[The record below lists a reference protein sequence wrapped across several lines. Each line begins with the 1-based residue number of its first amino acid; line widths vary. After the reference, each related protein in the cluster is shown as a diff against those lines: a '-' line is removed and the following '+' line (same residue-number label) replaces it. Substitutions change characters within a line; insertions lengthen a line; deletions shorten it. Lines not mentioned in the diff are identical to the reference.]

1 MGWAMVMIVT
11 IALIILCAVLYAYA
25 KQVKRRLDTA
35 ATAALVAQA
44 PLTFTL
50 SDTSVAS
57 LAHLSQEPILIK
69 QAKDGLRVQ
78 LDNRPLVP
86 IAILTDLAAAA
97 ALREI
102 VAGTSREYGAP
113 LDRAGH
119 ARGERIGFGTTPRL
133 SLRRRLPGGSVEGVY
148 QVVHC

>member
-1 MGWAMVMIVT
+1 MGWAIVMVGTITLIVF
-11 IALIILCAVLYAYA
+11 LCVILYWYARRM
-25 KQVKRRLDTA
+25 KQGLDSSS
-35 ATAALVAQA
+35 TAALAAQA

-50 SDTSVAS
+50 SDASVAS

-69 QAKDGLRVQ
+69 QAEDGLRVQ

-102 VAGTSREYGAP
+102 VAGASREYGARWTALVIP
-113 LDRAGH
+113 AQD
-119 ARGERIGFGTTPRL
+119 
-133 SLRRRLPGGSVEGVY
+133 GSVSV
-148 QVVHC
+148 QRLA

>member
-69 QAKDGLRVQ
+69 QAEDGLRVLRAARFVATLEME
-78 LDNRPLVP
+78 LDPDTERA
-86 IAILTDLAAAA
+86 IAPT
-97 ALREI
+97 
-102 VAGTSREYGAP
+102 
-113 LDRAGH
+113 LDTFRKVSA
-119 ARGERIGFGTTPRL
+119 ERVRDEWVKTMKPGL
-133 SLRRRLPGGSVEGVY
+133 SLRRRLPGDSVEGVY

>member
-35 ATAALVAQA
+35 ATSALVAQA

-69 QAKDGLRVQ
+69 QAEDGLRVQ

-86 IAILTDLAAAA
+86 IAILTALAAAA

-102 VAGTSREYGAP
+102 VAGTSREYGARWTALVMP
-113 LDRAGH
+113 AGD
-119 ARGERIGFGTTPRL
+119 
-133 SLRRRLPGGSVEGVY
+133 GSVSV
-148 QVVHC
+148 QRLA